1 MIYLLNSYRTKSFL
15 IWIFSV
21 LALIVFS
28 NTNAIQSDDLSYKF
42 TNEQIDSDHSAHNT
56 PFINY
61 NCASSVLLKRNAPEK
76 FNFMSQSP
84 EITLGELINIKYL
97 KHKVLN
103 KQTIDPSL
111 VYLITINST
120 RLEEEHLA

>member
-1 MIYLLNSYRTKSFL
+1 MIYLRNTYRTKSFL
-15 IWIFSV
+15 IWTFSV

-28 NTNAIQSDDLSYKF
+28 NTSAIQSGNLSYKF
-42 TNEQIDSDHSAHNT
+42 TNEQIDSDRSAQRT

-61 NCASSVLLKRNAPEK
+61 SCASSVLLKRNAPEK

-84 EITLGELINIKYL
+84 EITLGELINIKYRD
-97 KHKVLN
+97 HKVLN
-103 KQTIDPSL
+103 KHTIDTSI

-120 RLEEEHLA
+120 RIEDEHLA